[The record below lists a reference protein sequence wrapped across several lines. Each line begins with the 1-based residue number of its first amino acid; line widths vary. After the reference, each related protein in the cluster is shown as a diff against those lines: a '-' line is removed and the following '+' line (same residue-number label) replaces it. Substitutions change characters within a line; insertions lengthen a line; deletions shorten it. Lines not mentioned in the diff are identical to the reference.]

1 MANYSPKEM
10 AMFLRRCGNEICD
23 DSCPC
28 AGMDG
33 DCGGALMRMGAEVLE
48 EMAEKLDAMRLLV
61 EEHLT

>member
-10 AMFLRRCGNEICD
+10 AVFLRRCGDGVCD

-28 AGMDG
+28 ADFDG

-48 EMAEKLDAMRLLV
+48 EVAEDDHADS
-61 EEHLT
+61 

>member
-10 AMFLRRCGNEICD
+10 AVFLRRCGNEICD

-48 EMAEKLDAMRLLV
+48 EVEDHESDA
-61 EEHLT
+61 